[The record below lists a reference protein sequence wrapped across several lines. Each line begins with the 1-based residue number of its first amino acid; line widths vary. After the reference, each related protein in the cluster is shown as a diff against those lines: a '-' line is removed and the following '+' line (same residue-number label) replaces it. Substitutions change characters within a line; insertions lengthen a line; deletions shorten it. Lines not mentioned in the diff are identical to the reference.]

1 MYKIIVLTLFLFLP
15 LFQVQSIVYANANVE
30 ELIEKISQLPDTE
43 KRQIIEAINK
53 QLPPALEKT
62 TTAKDE
68 EESWFS
74 KIKVRKSS
82 YDKNQFSDPAMISLT
97 DPNGA
102 DNSYAIDFGISF
114 LPEEW
119 SGPKYIIS
127 PMIEYHKNNTIEKE
141 QDVLRAG
148 ISGSYLFGA
157 LTNYSEGNVSAS
169 LALSADGNLDIK
181 RDHVKD
187 TKSWEAAALF
197 RPLYTPW
204 GLGSTIGNKN
214 FRIGFDIQA
223 GSQFEDVFSG
233 GDDKDGATVDGDT
246 LRLTALTGV
255 HVYPAIGAIKK
266 RLELSAMY
274 QYWNEVTQSGIF
286 DDNNDDFDLFKTY
299 ILYYL
304 DDKLQYGLT
313 LSYQDGDDPSE
324 GLLDQSFVRLGLIIK
339 LGK

>member
-1 MYKIIVLTLFLFLP
+1 MFAGWNLRVI
-15 LFQVQSIVYANANVE
+15 SIWRSN
-30 ELIEKISQLPDTE
+30 
-43 KRQIIEAINK
+43 
-53 QLPPALEKT
+53 
-62 TTAKDE
+62 
-68 EESWFS
+68 
-74 KIKVRKSS
+74 
-82 YDKNQFSDPAMISLT
+82 
-97 DPNGA
+97 
-102 DNSYAIDFGISF
+102 
-114 LPEEW
+114 
-119 SGPKYIIS
+119 
-127 PMIEYHKNNTIEKE
+127 
-141 QDVLRAG
+141 
-148 ISGSYLFGA
+148 
-157 LTNYSEGNVSAS
+157 SAS

-233 GDDKDGATVDGDT
+233 GDDEDGATVDGDT

-255 HVYPAIGAIKK
+255 HFYPAFGAIKR